1 MRQEGMFLDY
11 DQLDKIATA
20 QASVYPNNKPF
31 PHIVLDDFISDELL
45 EILLKGFP
53 PPDPELQTRDNTAY
67 ANDKPVQKNK
77 IGIRTDL
84 LLDSQIRLLL
94 WELQSQTFIRFLE
107 KLTGIQHLLADPA
120 MRGGGTHQTLPGG
133 MLQLHADF
141 NIHPD
146 YKLDRRINL
155 LLYLNK
161 DWREE
166 YGGVLELWNPD
177 VTQCEKRVLPIAK
190 RCVIFNTDS
199 TSWHGHPV
207 PVNTPDGSSRKSIA
221 LYYYTNGRPTPVTP
235 HQTLWREAPQ
245 N

>member
-1 MRQEGMFLDY
+1 MFLDY
-11 DQLDKIATA
+11 DKLNELATA
-20 QASVYPNNKPF
+20 QASLYQSNQPF
-31 PHIVLDDFISDELL
+31 PHVVLDDFISDELCN
-45 EILLKGFP
+45 ILLKGFP
-53 PPDPELQTRDNTAY
+53 PPKKELQVRDNTAY
-67 ANDKPVQKNK
+67 DADGKAVQKNK

-84 LLDSQIRLLL
+84 LLDPQVRLFL
-94 WELQSQTFIRFLE
+94 WELQSQSFIQFLE
-107 KLTGIQHLLADPA
+107 KLTGIPRLLVDPS

-141 NIHPD
+141 NVHPE
-146 YKLDRRINL
+146 YQLHRRINL

-161 DWREE
+161 DWKEE
-166 YGGVLELWNPD
+166 YGGVLELWDKD
-177 VTQCEKRVLPIAK
+177 VTRCEKTIVPIAK

-207 PVNTPDGSSRKSIA
+207 PVNTPDGSSRKSLA

-235 HQTLWREAPQ
+235 HRTLWREAPQ

>member
-1 MRQEGMFLDY
+1 LQREGFFLDY
-11 DQLDKIATA
+11 EKLDELATA
-20 QASVYPNNKPF
+20 QAPVYRDNKPF
-31 PHIVLDDFISDELL
+31 PHVALDDFISDELL

-67 ANDKPVQKNK
+67 ANEKPVQKNK

-84 LLDSQIRLLL
+84 LLDSQVRLFL
-94 WELQSQTFIRFLE
+94 WELQSQSFIRFLE
-107 KLTGIQHLLADPA
+107 KLTGIRHLLPDPS

-146 YKLDRRINL
+146 YQLDRRINL

-161 DWREE
+161 DWKEE
-166 YGGVLELWNPD
+166 YGGVLELWD
-177 VTQCEKRVLPIAK
+177 KDLTCCEKTIVPVAK

-221 LYYYTNGRPTPVTP
+221 LYYYTNGRPTPAIP
-235 HQTLWREAPQ
+235 HQTLWREAPK